1 MTDVRL
7 TCSDDQSGDICVI
20 SGLRRLDV
28 QQTNHQIL
36 PIILRYDLFNYELLH
51 SKGKIHIF
59 YLSFLIIMII
69 DNKTQ
74 NQRCKINPS
83 QIIPDQLSH

>member
-1 MTDVRL
+1 MKKCYRNYFVQVYNVHFVQVNNVHFVQVYNVRR
-7 TCSDDQSGDICVI
+7 
-20 SGLRRLDV
+20 LRRLDV

-36 PIILRYDLFNYELLH
+36 PIILRYDLFNYKLLH

-69 DNKTQ
+69 DNKT
-74 NQRCKINPS
+74 KS
-83 QIIPDQLSH
+83 KV